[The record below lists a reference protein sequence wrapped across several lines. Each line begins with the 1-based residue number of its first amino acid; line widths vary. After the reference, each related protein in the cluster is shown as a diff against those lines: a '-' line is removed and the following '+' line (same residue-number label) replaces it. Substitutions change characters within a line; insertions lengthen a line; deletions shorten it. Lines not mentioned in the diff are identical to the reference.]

1 MWETS
6 QTKMPLNRKICVL
19 GYRGIGLFSTLF
31 LHQSGKSVLIT
42 QFVENHFV
50 DSYTPTIENTVRKN
64 VRYGDKDYL
73 LEIVDTSGQVRK

>member
-1 MWETS
+1 
-6 QTKMPLNRKICVL
+6 
-19 GYRGIGLFSTLF
+19 
-31 LHQSGKSVLIT
+31 VLIT

-73 LEIVDTSGQVRK
+73 LEIVDTSGQVAIMVEHFNRNTGPIFNFSKALCSWIPWLYFCLRSEF